1 MFFGGGVA
9 KLEELENL
17 KNDSPAY
24 LITCQYC
31 NGTQKTITICNRCN
45 GTGIM
50 DMPGNNATSLS
61 MVFSCVSC
69 YGSGYEQC
77 KMCIGGKMADPD
89 YNAKCGILS
98 EKIENLEGE
107 IEQLDMQLRPE
118 KYESKGNDGGNVG
131 GNAGA
136 VYIDPDPD
144 WNLETKKT
152 DCVKCKGS
160 GSDI

>member
-1 MFFGGGVA
+1 MA
-9 KLEELENL
+9 KLEKLENL

-98 EKIENLEGE
+98 
-107 IEQLDMQLRPE
+107 
-118 KYESKGNDGGNVG
+118 GNVG

-136 VYIDPDPD
+136 IYIDPD

>member
-1 MFFGGGVA
+1 
-9 KLEELENL
+9 
-17 KNDSPAY
+17 
-24 LITCQYC
+24 
-31 NGTQKTITICNRCN
+31 
-45 GTGIM
+45 
-50 DMPGNNATSLS
+50 
-61 MVFSCVSC
+61 
-69 YGSGYEQC
+69 
-77 KMCIGGKMADPD
+77 MADSD
-89 YNAKCGILS
+89 YNAKCDIWS

-107 IEQLDMQLRPE
+107 IEQLDMQLHPE

-136 VYIDPDPD
+136 VYIDPDSD